1 MSPASIKSSSRR
13 RRPNLKE
20 RAQSSSFKFLHFP
33 QSSRV
38 RQQNRSEFFF
48 LSVESD
54 ALTSQL
60 TPFRCWVCYSFL
72 RLYVFPRLGEVVGK
86 RFERGGGWACW
97 SSRLGSNGG
106 AKKVSPFAPRACK
119 LLQKW
124 WQLST
129 VETPK
134 CILGVGETP
143 EGWQCRS
150 DIWWRIRLKRFFFS
164 EFWHALTRFE
174 PIKGKSGEPVK
185 VTPCHGAHLGDSSG
199 GEEVRRS
206 YRITGRPCS
215 SKPFVERPSRIS
227 AWVLKINI

>member
-20 RAQSSSFKFLHFP
+20 RAQSSSFPIFHKARELG
-33 QSSRV
+33 SKTEAS
-38 RQQNRSEFFF
+38 FFCSF
-48 LSVESD
+48 ESD

-86 RFERGGGWACW
+86 RFERGGGRACW

-143 EGWQCRS
+143 EGRHCHS
-150 DIWWRIRLKRFFFS
+150 DIWWRIRLKRFYLGI
-164 EFWHALTRFE
+164 LTC
-174 PIKGKSGEPVK
+174 S
-185 VTPCHGAHLGDSSG
+185 DSI
-199 GEEVRRS
+199 R
-206 YRITGRPCS
+206 T
-215 SKPFVERPSRIS
+215 
-227 AWVLKINI
+227 N